1 VKRIMLITFI
11 LLPLF
16 VIGCATIISGT
27 KQQVSVNSTP
37 QSAEVSIKTMGG
49 IPVFNGKTPASAAL
63 QRKNEYL
70 VTVKMAGYSEQTVQ
84 ISRTINTWVI
94 GNLLCGGIPGLIV
107 DGVTGALWNLDP
119 EAIHVELVV
128 AMQDGQPVYYAVL
141 GMLDDEGQLRTLA
154 VPMIPILN

>member
-1 VKRIMLITFI
+1 
-11 LLPLF
+11 
-16 VIGCATIISGT
+16 
-27 KQQVSVNSTP
+27 
-37 QSAEVSIKTMGG
+37 MGG